1 MFGKRQ
7 PEPPVRQDQ
16 VARLIKATDD
26 EDTAAAR
33 DIDSPQFGRARAVRD
48 AVARASTPAEIDA
61 AYDAWRRGAR

>member
-1 MFGKRQ
+1 MFGRKR

-61 AYDAWRRGAR
+61 AYNAWRRGAR